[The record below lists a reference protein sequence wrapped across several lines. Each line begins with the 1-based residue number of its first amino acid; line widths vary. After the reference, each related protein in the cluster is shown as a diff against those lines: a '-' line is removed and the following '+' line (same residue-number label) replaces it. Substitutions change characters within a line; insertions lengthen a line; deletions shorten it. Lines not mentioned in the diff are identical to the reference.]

1 MSRLARF
8 VDLGRRALKKPPRVV
23 WERAVHEALAQ
34 VERFTA
40 PRLTK
45 NFGAQQ
51 VLAALGATSIETLWC
66 ELSERPYILPRN
78 ITWREHLPTEEAAQL
93 RRRADAAL
101 ARKVTLLGAVDVQ
114 LGTPVDWHTDIKTG
128 IGWVPRFYKDI
139 EYNNFDQP
147 SDVKIPWELSR
158 MQWLLPVAQ
167 VYLLDG
173 EERHAMFVRTLIEE
187 WIEAN
192 PYAMSVN
199 WSCTMDVAL
208 RLITWTWM
216 FHALGGSAAWS
227 EAGFREKFLVS
238 LYLHGRFV
246 ERNLEKSEV
255 NGNHYAADAAG
266 LVFAGLFFG
275 KGRDATRWQET
286 GWQILTDE
294 LPLQVTSDG
303 VDYEASVPYHRLVAE
318 LFLFPA
324 VYRLAVG
331 LPVSDDYRRR
341 VIAMGTFTASYARD
355 DGTVPLVGDADDA
368 RTLPFGV
375 QPINDH
381 RYLVGL
387 IAATFDTEL
396 LAGAYRGGPIGE
408 LLFLFGPERASAIAG
423 RSPATRRSAHF
434 PQGGNYVMANDRDHV
449 FVDCAPVG
457 LAGRGG
463 HGHND
468 CLSFEAVLDGVH
480 LITDAG
486 AYLYTASAIDRNL
499 FRSTAYH
506 NTPRIDGE
514 EINRFISPNNLW
526 NLAYDAVPQVHE
538 WTPGAKE
545 DVLEA
550 SHAGYERLTAPVR
563 VRRRFV
569 LEHAAHR
576 LVVEDQFISTS
587 PEPHTVEIPLLLAIG
602 VTVDTLEPGN
612 IQLRASGKTFLV
624 SWEDATQ
631 WNVEIETA
639 RISPSY
645 GIAVPTQRLIWRRSG
660 LLRPLRLTLAPGS

>member
-8 VDLGRRALKKPPRVV
+8 VDLGRRALKKPPHVV
-23 WERAVHEALAQ
+23 WERVVHEVVSQ
-34 VERFTA
+34 VDRFSA
-40 PRLTK
+40 PRLAS

-51 VLAALGATSIETLWC
+51 VLAALGAISIDALWH
-66 ELSERPYILPRN
+66 ELAARPFILPRN
-78 ITWREHLPTEEAAQL
+78 IAWRDHLPADEASAL
-93 RRRADAAL
+93 RARADAAL
-101 ARKVTLLGAVDVQ
+101 ARRVTLLGAVDVQ
-114 LGTPVDWHTDIKTG
+114 LDTPIDWYTDIKTG
-128 IGWVPRFYKDI
+128 IGWAPRFYKDI
-139 EYNNFDQP
+139 EYNNLDRP
-147 SDVKIPWELSR
+147 SDVKMPWELSR

-173 EERHAMFVRTLIEE
+173 EERHAAFVRTIIEE
-187 WIEAN
+187 WIKAN

-216 FHALGGSAAWS
+216 FHALGGSAAWTDT
-227 EAGFREKFLVS
+227 GFRAKFLAS

-255 NGNHYAADAAG
+255 NGNHYGADAAG

-275 KGRDATRWQET
+275 KGKDAARWQET
-286 GWQILTDE
+286 GWQILGEE
-294 LPLQVTSDG
+294 LPRQVTPDG

-324 VYRLAVG
+324 MYRLAVR
-331 LPVSDDYRRR
+331 LPVDDDYRRR
-341 VIAMGTFTASYARD
+341 VIAMGEFSASYARN

-387 IAATFDTEL
+387 IAQTFGDEPLATS
-396 LAGAYRGGPIGE
+396 YQGGPIGE
-408 LLFLFGPERASAIAG
+408 LLFLFGPERATAMSRRPRA
-423 RSPATRRSAHF
+423 PRRSTAF
-434 PQGGNYVMANDRDHV
+434 PQGGNYVMANDHDHV
-449 FVDCAPVG
+449 FIDCAPVG

-468 CLSFEAVLDGVH
+468 CLSFEAVLDDVH
-480 LITDAG
+480 LVSDAG

-514 EINRFISPNNLW
+514 EINRFISPDNLW
-526 NLAYDAVPQVHE
+526 NLVYDAVPLVHE
-538 WTPGAKE
+538 WTPGVRE

-550 SHAGYERLTAPVR
+550 SHAGYERLEAPVR
-563 VRRRFV
+563 VRRRFA
-569 LEHAAHR
+569 LEHATHS
-576 LVVEDQFISTS
+576 LSIEDQFISS
-587 PEPHTVEIPLLLAIG
+587 SAVPHAVEIPLLLAPG
-602 VTVDTLEPGN
+602 VAVSVGASIRLEGQGKVFIVTWTDMADWTV
-612 IQLRASGKTFLV
+612 A
-624 SWEDATQ
+624 
-631 WNVEIETA
+631 VEAA
-639 RISPSY
+639 RVSPSY
-645 GIAVPTQRLIWRRSG
+645 GVAVPSKRIVWRRAG
-660 LLRPLRLTLAPGS
+660 PLRPLSVTLAPGA